1 MAFDNN
7 VVIVGNVTRDPELR
21 FIQSGTAVAS
31 FGLAW
36 NQRSSQGGEEKA
48 HFFDVTCWRDLA
60 ENVAESISRGSR
72 VVVYGRLDWR
82 SWQNED
88 GEKRETVQIVAD
100 EVSPSIRWA
109 TAEVTKTDRRADGG
123 SGGGFGGSSGPDPGG
138 STGGSG
144 EPFPTDEEPF

>member
-21 FIQSGTAVAS
+21 YIPSGTPVTS
-31 FGLAW
+31 FGVAW

-48 HFFDVTCWRDLA
+48 HFFDVTCWRELA
-60 ENVAESISRGSR
+60 ENVAESISKGSR
-72 VVVYGRLDWR
+72 VVIYGRLDYR
-82 SWQNED
+82 SWESENGD
-88 GEKRETVQIVAD
+88 KRSAVQIVAD

-109 TAEVTKTDRRADGG
+109 TAEVPKTDRRADGG
-123 SGGGFGGSSGPDPGG
+123 SGGSSGPAPGG
-138 STGGSG
+138 STGGAG